1 MDQQRTQERRA
12 LAVVGE
18 DLAVATLEASGSVV
32 IARNWRCRAGE
43 VDVFAVDESADGP
56 VLVVC
61 EVKTRVGIDFG
72 DPLEAI
78 TPQKLAR
85 MRAVTTAFL
94 AQHGPRYARVRF
106 DAIGI
111 VITGDRPTRITH
123 LAGVA

>member
-12 LAVVGE
+12 LAVAGE
-18 DLAVATLEASGSVV
+18 DLAVAILEADGSRI

-43 VDVFAVDESADGP
+43 VDVFAVEDSPGGP

-61 EVKTRVGIDFG
+61 EVKTRVGMDFG

-78 TPQKLAR
+78 TPLKVAR
-85 MRAVTTAFL
+85 MRAVTVDFL
-94 AQHGPRYARVRF
+94 AQHGRRYAEVRF

-111 VITGDRPTRITH
+111 VFTGDRPAQVTH